1 MSNMSITLYK
11 EKHLKI
17 NFQQENYL
25 ERNNIHFSKLIREYL
40 DELIQKEK
48 IQIIELALNDDTV
61 STKSNRRQ
69 STGVKA

>member
-25 ERNNIHFSKLIREYL
+25 ERNNIHFSKLIRKYL